1 MPTPCQA
8 FQALPQ
14 RNTRR
19 VVARC
24 VAALAT
30 LLGAT
35 ACQGQTVQLPGNA
48 QALVDSQSAWQ
59 PNPQQRVALT
69 VNTHVVHQPLS
80 WQPRGGSPELQA
92 SPSTQ
97 STLGLE
103 FRRKSS
109 TQSAKDLLKV
119 QLTADSALNF
129 KPRGGGM
136 VVTYRSQF

>member
-1 MPTPCQA
+1 M
-8 FQALPQ
+8 
-14 RNTRR
+14 
-19 VVARC
+19 
-24 VAALAT
+24 
-30 LLGAT
+30 
-35 ACQGQTVQLPGNA
+35 
-48 QALVDSQSAWQ
+48 
-59 PNPQQRVALT
+59 
-69 VNTHVVHQPLS
+69 NTHVVHQPLS

-92 SPSTQ
+92 HPTTQ

-103 FRRKSS
+103 FRRKSN

>member
-1 MPTPCQA
+1 MPTPGQASCPYRTNSARLGGVQRLAALVALLGGAACQA
-8 FQALPQ
+8 ETPQLAGNGQVLADLP
-14 RNTRR
+14 
-19 VVARC
+19 
-24 VAALAT
+24 
-30 LLGAT
+30 
-35 ACQGQTVQLPGNA
+35 
-48 QALVDSQSAWQ
+48 SAWQ
-59 PNPQQRVALT
+59 PKGQQRVAFT

-92 SPSTQ
+92 HPTTQ

-103 FRRKSS
+103 FRRKSN